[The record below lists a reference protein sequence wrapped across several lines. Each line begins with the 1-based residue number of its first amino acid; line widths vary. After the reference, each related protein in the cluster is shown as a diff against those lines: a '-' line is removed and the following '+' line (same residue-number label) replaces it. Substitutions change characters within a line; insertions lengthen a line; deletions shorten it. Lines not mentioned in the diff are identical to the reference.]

1 MNARQKAKMLKK
13 ELAELKADKTNGFT
27 WLRIDG
33 IRQKEPSWLYYD
45 NTPTYRVLPITYE
58 IQIGHTT
65 VEITP
70 EDPEDLLI
78 TIDSK
83 KLDKALE
90 EALKRRN
97 A

>member
-1 MNARQKAKMLKK
+1 MNARQKAKKLKK
-13 ELAELKADKTNGFT
+13 ELEELKADKTNGFT

-33 IRQKEPSWLYYD
+33 IRQKEPSYLYYD
-45 NTPTYRVLPITYE
+45 NFPIYRRLPTTYE
-58 IQIGHTT
+58 IRIGHTT

-78 TIDSK
+78 TINSK

-90 EALKRRN
+90 EALERR
-97 A
+97 